1 MTPIFV
7 VHIEAKLTL
16 FQRSPATPDDIFNWI
31 PACGE
36 NDGLGG
42 QW

>member
-7 VHIEAKLTL
+7 AHMEEKLTL
-16 FQRSPATPDDIFNWI
+16 FQRS

-42 QW
+42 NGESEGNESF